1 MIKTCQSAKII
12 KQFQILN
19 SKFLIICYF
28 CPVEKTET
36 MSYGICKLSAMPIRK
51 EGCHTSEMVSQ
62 LLFNELYEV
71 LDEQPGWYFIRTDE
85 DHYEGWIQ
93 GIQHCEIGE
102 QEFTALKAKQRFVV
116 DRPVLEH
123 QDRQLTMGT
132 VLYEPVAGSMTI
144 PEEFSPSLMLDFAQK
159 LLGAP
164 YLWGG
169 RTAFGIDCSGFVQL
183 CARAAGKLLPRD
195 ASQQVNEGELVYFL
209 PEIQPGDLAFFGNEE
224 GHIIHV
230 GMMLDTERIIHASGQ
245 VRIDYLDQTGIFN
258 KERDAHTHHLQ
269 VIKRISK

>member
-1 MIKTCQSAKII
+1 
-12 KQFQILN
+12 
-19 SKFLIICYF
+19 
-28 CPVEKTET
+28 
-36 MSYGICKLSAMPIRK
+36 MSYGICNLSVIPIRK

-71 LDEQPGWYFIRTDE
+71 LEEKPGWYLIKTEE

-93 GIQHCEIGE
+93 GIQHHEIST
-102 QEFTALKAKQRFVV
+102 QDYKSLKTKERYIV
-116 DRPVLEH
+116 DQPVLNH
-123 QDRQLTMGT
+123 QGRQLSIGT
-132 VLYEPVAGSMTI
+132 VLFEPVSGTMTT
-144 PEEFSPSLMLDFAQK
+144 PDRFTPSLMLDFAQK

-169 RTAFGIDCSGFVQL
+169 RTVFGIDCSGFVQL
-183 CARAAGKLLPRD
+183 CARAAGKQLPRD
-195 ASQQVNEGELVYFL
+195 ASQQVQEGELVYFL

-230 GMMLDTERIIHASGQ
+230 GMMLDNERIIHASGQ

-258 KERDAHTHHLQ
+258 KERNDHTHHLQ
-269 VIKRISK
+269 VIKRIS